1 MLRSWIKRLPLPKVD
16 LAPRSSVGV
25 AIGARQVCA
34 ARLVS
39 NRESWVLQGCRQEN
53 LDASV
58 FRGAPTTDSIAALAK
73 AIAAV
78 CNGAGKEFVPV
89 HVSLPDPLAAFSVFE
104 LEELPKT
111 RDAQLNLVGW
121 RLAKEHYGDERP
133 LYCASQPL
141 GQADG
146 KQLLFGMA
154 LEAPWRDAV
163 REGLQRA
170 GVVAWT
176 MNTATCYRFNRFHPL
191 LTAGRHSGALVALD
205 PDAWALALW
214 DDDGRLRWL
223 RGRWRD
229 DLPAGTA
236 AYAAIAVDVERFILA
251 YVHGGNG
258 RRIERV
264 YVAAGDET
272 AALAEALDRRLRE
285 RSIPLAAGEGASAP
299 SPDANKNGHG
309 LMDVALAAA
318 TGQ

>member
-1 MLRSWIKRLPLPKVD
+1 MRIPKID
-16 LAPRSSVGV
+16 LAPRASVGL
-25 AIGARQVCA
+25 AIGTNQVCA
-34 ARLVS
+34 VRLTS
-39 NRESWVLQGCRQEN
+39 DRDAWSLGWSRCEN
-53 LDASV
+53 LDAPM
-58 FRGAPTTDSIAALAK
+58 FRGAPTADAVTALTK
-73 AIAAV
+73 AITSV
-78 CNGAGKEFVPV
+78 CNGASKEFVPV
-89 HVSLPDPLAAFSVFE
+89 HVSLPDTLAAFSVFE

-111 RDAQLNLVGW
+111 RDAQLNLVNW
-121 RLAKEHYGDERP
+121 RLAKEHYGDGRP
-133 LYCASQPL
+133 LHCASQPL
-141 GQADG
+141 GQVDG
-146 KQLLFGMA
+146 KQLLLGMA

-191 LTAGRHSGALVALD
+191 LTAERRGGALVALD
-205 PDAWALALW
+205 PDAWTLALW

-229 DLPAGTA
+229 DLPAGAA

-251 YVHGGNG
+251 YVHGNAG

-264 YVAAGDET
+264 YVAGGDEV

-285 RSIPLAAGEGASAP
+285 RSIPLAAGEGMVTP
-299 SPDANKNGHG
+299 SRDANKTGHG